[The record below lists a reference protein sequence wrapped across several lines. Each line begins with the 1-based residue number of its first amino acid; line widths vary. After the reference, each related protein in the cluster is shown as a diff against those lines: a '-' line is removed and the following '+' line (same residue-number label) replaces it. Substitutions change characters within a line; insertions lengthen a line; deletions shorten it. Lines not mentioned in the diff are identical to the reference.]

1 MTSSSSLAMR
11 RYSIKPRTTKYA
23 KGYEFLSFV
32 KKLTIIGYNT
42 RCFKNCFIKH
52 VDLQRKKIA
61 DVVTKSNDDTIVKQ
75 EPVEEITTPLGKTDE
90 ILKDLRQVLS

>member
-11 RYSIKPRTTKYA
+11 RYSIKPRTTKYV

-32 KKLTIIGYNT
+32 EKLTIIGYNT

-52 VDLQRKKIA
+52 ADLQRKKIA

-75 EPVEEITTPLGKTDE
+75 EPVEEITIRK
-90 ILKDLRQVLS
+90 KR